1 MATPFEQLERG
12 QLFLN
17 KQVNK
22 LGDYFADKGMP
33 VVGDFIDPTKDRDKK
48 GGILKKDAEGKTYYE
63 PGTGFPDKF
72 MYGSVPMGT
81 FGSGISKKE
90 AREKFFREKFIHDM
104 QKDNQLGDIAMAGY
118 SPLIPEPLR
127 DKYKKE
133 ADIDKYLK
141 NIERLRKRG
150 LV

>member
-1 MATPFEQLERG
+1 MDDSK
-12 QLFLN
+12 LFLDN
-17 KQVNK
+17 FLQ
-22 LGDYFADKGMP
+22 
-33 VVGDFIDPTKDRDKK
+33 
-48 GGILKKDAEGKTYYE
+48 
-63 PGTGFPDKF
+63 
-72 MYGSVPMGT
+72 
-81 FGSGISKKE
+81 
-90 AREKFFREKFIHDM
+90 
-104 QKDNQLGDIAMAGY
+104 NQLGDIAMAGY

>member
-1 MATPFEQLERG
+1 MDNTK
-12 QLFLN
+12 LFLT
-17 KQVNK
+17 
-22 LGDYFADKGMP
+22 
-33 VVGDFIDPTKDRDKK
+33 DFLEF
-48 GGILKKDAEGKTYYE
+48 G
-63 PGTGFPDKF
+63 PGT
-72 MYGSVPMGT
+72 SR
-81 FGSGISKKE
+81 KE
-90 AREKFFREKFIHDM
+90 AREKYFRDKFIYDM
-104 QKDNQLGDIAMAGY
+104 QKENNLGDIAMAGY

>member
-1 MATPFEQLERG
+1 MDDTK
-12 QLFLN
+12 LFLDN
-17 KQVNK
+17 FLQ
-22 LGDYFADKGMP
+22 
-33 VVGDFIDPTKDRDKK
+33 
-48 GGILKKDAEGKTYYE
+48 
-63 PGTGFPDKF
+63 
-72 MYGSVPMGT
+72 
-81 FGSGISKKE
+81 
-90 AREKFFREKFIHDM
+90 
-104 QKDNQLGDIAMAGY
+104 NQLGDIAIAGY